1 MTYLDPQLRR
11 QDEKVALND
20 IERGRGK
27 KAAVLAGRT
36 WGELK
41 RELINM
47 GVQKILEE
55 FGEQRSAGSH
65 EG

>member
-1 MTYLDPQLRR
+1 MAYADPQLRR

-20 IERGRGK
+20 IERRRGQ
-27 KAAVLAGRT
+27 KAAVLAGRR

-55 FGEQRSAGSH
+55 LGEKRSAGPH
-65 EG
+65 EF